1 MSRYFLLLIS
11 LFFTVTSVV
20 AQGLSMSPTRLF
32 FSGTPGQKISQTVT
46 LHNGSNRPYSFSVGY
61 KDWNR
66 DERGEKIYSEA
77 GALGPASNA
86 AWLSTLDRTITVP
99 AGTSREVIVTM
110 QVPQNASTSAVTN
123 SMLFFSQIPTQD
135 DQAKASQGI
144 GIITLMELGLHVY
157 YTPTANT
164 TKDLEI
170 TAMDLLQEP
179 ARKLAVRIS
188 NEGNT
193 VTDATVEL
201 ELTNKETGADV
212 KLRPISIS
220 MMPQTT
226 QTVEFAI
233 DKKLSGN
240 FLGVAIIKMEGSTD
254 LRVGEKDL
262 KL

>member
-1 MSRYFLLLIS
+1 MSRPFLALLLILIATFS
-11 LFFTVTSVV
+11 LS
-20 AQGLSMSPTRLF
+20 AQGISMSPTRLF
-32 FSGTPGQKISQTVT
+32 FEGKPGETLTQTVT
-46 LHNGSNRPYSFSVGY
+46 LYNSSTRDYVFAISY
-61 KDWNR
+61 RDWNR
-66 DERGEKIYSEA
+66 DEQGNKHYFDANALQNSNAGWISTLERSVSLPA
-77 GALGPASNA
+77 GAG
-86 AWLSTLDRTITVP
+86 
-99 AGTSREVIVTM
+99 RELPVTM
-110 QVPQNASTSAVTN
+110 KVPQNASPGNVTN
-123 SMLFFSQIPTQD
+123 SMLFFTQIPTQED
-135 DQAKASQGI
+135 IANSGQGI

-157 YTPTANT
+157 FTPQANT

-170 TAMDLLQEP
+170 ISMELQQEP
-179 ARKLAVRIS
+179 TRKLAVRIS
-188 NEGNT
+188 NDGNT

-212 KLRPISIS
+212 KLQPISIS

>member
-1 MSRYFLLLIS
+1 
-11 LFFTVTSVV
+11 
-20 AQGLSMSPTRLF
+20 MSPTRLF
-32 FSGTPGQKISQTVT
+32 FEGKPGETLTQTVILNNSST
-46 LHNGSNRPYSFSVGY
+46 KDYTFTVSYR
-61 KDWNR
+61 DWNR
-66 DERGEKIYSEA
+66 DQQGNKHYFD
-77 GALGPASNA
+77 P
-86 AWLSTLDRTITVP
+86 STLQNSNSAWISTRERSISVP
-99 AGTSREVIVTM
+99 AGTSRELPVTM
-110 QVPQNASTSAVTN
+110 KVPENASPADVTN
-123 SMLFFSQIPTQD
+123 SMLFFTQIPTQED
-135 DQAKASQGI
+135 ITNSGQGI

-170 TAMDLLQEP
+170 AAMELRQEP
-179 ARKLAVRIS
+179 TRRLAVRIS

-212 KLRPISIS
+212 KLQPISIS